1 MLVQQRKD
9 RKSSSWSVL
18 EAGCLCRLSLV
29 LESWWSPGELRFAF
43 HIGNLRRLDLHSC
56 GNTVDELSGES
67 EGKQAKKKKK
77 RQASFC
83 IPLRGLPIED
93 GDQMEIRFR
102 VSLHTSDNLR
112 KSPSQKPTA

>member
-77 RQASFC
+77 SSFLLH
-83 IPLRGLPIED
+83 PFTWAAHRRWRSD
-93 GDQMEIRFR
+93 GEQI
-102 VSLHTSDNLR
+102 
-112 KSPSQKPTA
+112 